1 MKKVKSDAWKPL
13 YPFASNYMYIPNTGL
28 RMHFIDECQVGPD
41 REREPIVCVHG
52 NPTWSYYYREL
63 VKAFSPH
70 HRVVVPD
77 HIGMG
82 LSDKPQHYNY
92 CLRTHIDNFEL
103 LMDKLNLEPFT
114 MVVHDWGGAIG
125 LGYAV
130 RYPEKIKRILFLN
143 TAAYRSP
150 FMPSIIKLARVPVLG
165 SLLVRGLN
173 AFVLGALLISTK
185 RPISSYVASGYIAPY
200 NSWANRIGVLR
211 FVQDIPME
219 PAHQSYQTLKEIEL
233 SLPKLV
239 SIPKTF
245 VWGGL
250 DCVFND
256 KFLRRWQEIYPDA
269 EFHRLDDVGHYVME
283 DASERVFEHLRK
295 LLAR

>member
-1 MKKVKSDAWKPL
+1 MKKVRSDAWKPL
-13 YPFASNYMYIPNTGL
+13 YPFASNYMYVPNTGL
-28 RMHFIDECQVGPD
+28 RMHFIDECQAEPG

-63 VKAFSPH
+63 VKAFRPH
-70 HRVVVPD
+70 HRVIVPD

-92 CLRTHIDNFEL
+92 CLSSHIDNFEL

-130 RYPEKIKRILFLN
+130 RHPEKVKRILFLN

-150 FMPSIIKLARVPVLG
+150 FMPSVIKLARVPVLG

-173 AFVLGALLISTK
+173 AFVIGALLISTK
-185 RPISSYVASGYIAPY
+185 RPISSYTASGYIAPY
-200 NSWANRIGVLR
+200 NSWSNRIGVLR
-211 FVQDIPME
+211 FVQDIPMDQSH
-219 PAHQSYQTLKEIEL
+219 PSYQTLKEIEL
-233 SLPKLV
+233 NLPKLA

-250 DCVFND
+250 DRVFND
-256 KFLRRWQEIYPDA
+256 NFLRRWQTIYPDA
-269 EFHRLDDVGHYVME
+269 EFHRLNDAGHYVME
-283 DASERVFEHLRK
+283 DASEVVFEHLRN